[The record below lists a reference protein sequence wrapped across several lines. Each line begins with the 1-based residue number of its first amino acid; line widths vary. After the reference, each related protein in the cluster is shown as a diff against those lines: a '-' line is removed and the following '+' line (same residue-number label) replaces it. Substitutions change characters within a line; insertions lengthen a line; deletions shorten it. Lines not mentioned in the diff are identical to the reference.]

1 MDYNDENVECV
12 DSVLYDDDKRTLHPS
27 MLIQMRS
34 FSLPRLSLLLTPHLV
49 IMMRMVMVMSLMI
62 GMREV
67 IAWPGEDAF
76 CCLER
81 FHAFTVS
88 LVSAH
93 ILEIPPHIFTLSV
106 WETHNDF

>member
-1 MDYNDENVECV
+1 MDYNDENVICV

-49 IMMRMVMVMSLMI
+49 IMMRMVLMMMMSLMI

-67 IAWPGEDAF
+67 IAWPGEDAS

-81 FHAFTVS
+81 FHR
-88 LVSAH
+88 LSAH